1 MFFLDE
7 KGSIQEGTPL
17 SDAEKETLD
26 RMIEIFHASPDV
38 CGGFHPSYNVKCL
51 KLALEMRNRFDIAA
65 KPDFEYVEVEDLPK
79 KSQRK
84 RRCSS
89 LQRQHRSQ
97 SLPPSPLRY
106 SRTTIYRSKPQ

>member
-7 KGSIQEGTPL
+7 KGNIQEGTPL
-17 SDAEKETLD
+17 SNAEKETLD

-65 KPDFEYVEVEDLPK
+65 KLDFEYAEVEQPVEEEPTEEAMFIVTAPAPLPEPTPEPVAILTDDDLF
-79 KSQRK
+79 
-84 RRCSS
+84 
-89 LQRQHRSQ
+89 
-97 SLPPSPLRY
+97 
-106 SRTTIYRSKPQ
+106 

>member
-65 KPDFEYVEVEDLPK
+65 KPDFEYAEVEEPTEEEPTEEAMFIVTAPAPLPE
-79 KSQRK
+79 
-84 RRCSS
+84 
-89 LQRQHRSQ
+89 
-97 SLPPSPLRY
+97 P
-106 SRTTIYRSKPQ
+106 TTEPAAILTDDDIPF